1 MTASPRRF
9 AATSVAF
16 AFWICMAGTTVPTA
30 LYPLYQNEFSFS
42 APMVTV
48 IFAVYA
54 AGVVCGLLV
63 FGRLA
68 DQIGRKPTML
78 IALTLSLAAAAVFLL
93 ATGTTML
100 LIGRV
105 LSGLSAAL
113 ITGAATAALSEL
125 IPPDGPIRSASV
137 ALWANMGGLAGG
149 AFLASAIADGTS
161 QPLLTPWWATAA
173 LALLASLALWP
184 LPETARARSRFAMQK
199 LHFPSEIRADFTRS
213 AATASAGFAVLGVL
227 TALTGKFLH
236 TVVPDAGHWVTGAM
250 VATAFLSTALGQF
263 LARAL
268 PSGFRLPAA
277 CLGLIAAAALV
288 GTAVSLTSWPLLLCG
303 AATVG
308 LSTGIAMA
316 FGLSAITTRSRP
328 EHRGASVSTF
338 FAILYT
344 MLALPAVGVGLVTQA
359 TSLPVAAR
367 TLSTVVAAGAAVV
380 LFSLLWSQRDAEP
393 ARVGGR
399 E

>member
-1 MTASPRRF
+1 MTTPPRRF
-9 AATSVAF
+9 AAAAVAF

-30 LYPLYQNEFSFS
+30 LYPLYQNAFGFS
-42 APMVTV
+42 APTVTV
-48 IFAVYA
+48 VFAVYA

-63 FGRLA
+63 FGRLS

-78 IALTLSLAAAAVFLL
+78 IALALAVAASTVFLL

-100 LIGRV
+100 LVGRV

-125 IPPDGPIRSASV
+125 IPPDGPVRSASV

-149 AFLASAIADGTS
+149 AFLAGVIADAAP
-161 QPLLTPWWATAA
+161 QPLLTPWWATGALTLLAA
-173 LALLASLALWP
+173 LLLWP
-184 LPETARARSRFAMQK
+184 LPETARGRSGFAMQR
-199 LHFPSEIRADFTRS
+199 LHFPTEIRADFTRS

-236 TVVPDAGHWVTGAM
+236 TVMPDAAHWVTGAM
-250 VATAFLSTALGQF
+250 VATAFVSTAIGQF
-263 LARAL
+263 LARVL
-268 PSGFRLPAA
+268 PNGSRLPAA
-277 CLGLIAAAALV
+277 CLGLITAAALV
-288 GTAVSLTSWPLLLCG
+288 GTAVSLASWPLLLCG

-316 FGLSAITTRSRP
+316 FGLGAITTRSRP

-344 MLALPAVGVGLVTQA
+344 MLALPAVGVGLVIEA

-367 TLSTVVAAGAAVV
+367 TLSAVVAAGAAGV
-380 LFSLLWSQRDAEP
+380 LISLLWSHRAAEP